1 FNKNEWVKRG
11 LEQNK
16 VTTIY
21 NGIANGNNTYK
32 SQRKCNGEKIKIV
45 ITGALNES
53 KSQDTLIKAIGK
65 LPKKYC
71 EKITLDILG
80 SGDKDYTRYLHD
92 LTKDCKLEGIINLV
106 GYVKNAY
113 SRFSEYDVGVITS
126 KNEAFGRVT
135 AEYMLNGLCV
145 LGANS
150 GATPELISDNYT
162 GLLFEVDDS
171 NNLAEKLQYILENED
186 LISNIGENARN
197 QALREYTSDIN
208 AKNIYK
214 LYMKIL
220 KEKV

>member
-1 FNKNEWVKRG
+1 
-11 LEQNK
+11 
-16 VTTIY
+16 
-21 NGIANGNNTYK
+21 
-32 SQRKCNGEKIKIV
+32 
-45 ITGALNES
+45 
-53 KSQDTLIKAIGK
+53 